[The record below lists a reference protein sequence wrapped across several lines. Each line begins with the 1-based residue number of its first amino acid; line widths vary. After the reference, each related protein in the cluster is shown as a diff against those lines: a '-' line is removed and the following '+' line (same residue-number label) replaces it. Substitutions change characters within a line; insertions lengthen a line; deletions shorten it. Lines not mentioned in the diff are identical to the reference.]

1 MRLTMNGVKILS
13 MGGTIDKIYHDQLSD
28 FKVGSPQ
35 IEEILSDAN
44 VTPSVTIE
52 EICRKDSLELTDQDR
67 DDLLNALINCQKRG
81 VLITH
86 GTDTMIKT
94 AQRLL
99 THYQT
104 KLKDKIIVLVGS
116 MTPAKFRSTDAT
128 FNVGFAMG
136 ALSALSPGVYITM
149 NGQILTPDNAVKD
162 RETMTFKPLNDSTT
176 G

>member
-1 MRLTMNGVKILS
+1 MRGVKILS

-44 VTPSVTIE
+44 VIPSIAIE

-67 DDLLNALINCQKRG
+67 DNLLNAITHCQERDI
-81 VLITH
+81 LITH
-86 GTDTMIKT
+86 GTDTMINT
-94 AQRLL
+94 AQHLL
-99 THYQT
+99 THYPT
-104 KLKDKIIVLVGS
+104 KLKEKIIVLVGS

-149 NGQILTPDNAVKD
+149 NGQILTPNNAVKD
-162 RETMTFKPLNDSTT
+162 RETMTFKPLDEDPKET
-176 G
+176 